1 MYAFGAFE
9 LDPLSHELRR
19 GGVRIK
25 VQDQPFTVLV
35 KLLERPGQL
44 VTREELRSALWTG
57 DTFVD
62 FDTSLNSAIKRLRE
76 ALGDSAEAPAFIET
90 LPKLGYRF
98 VAPVE
103 VRSPA
108 PLRAPDKA
116 ESQSQPDKDG
126 RRVSWPLWAVAAA
139 VLLAGVTVLFFY
151 ARSRVA
157 APALAMEVVPLTG
170 IDQTEGDRFFA
181 RWQSRRIRGFGR
193 TRGSRWHLHHGDW
206 RRKAS
211 TSYRGFARLLPKMVA

>member
-25 VQDQPFTVLV
+25 VQDQPFTILV

-98 VAPVE
+98 VGRVE
-103 VRSPA
+103 IRSPA
-108 PLRAPDKA
+108 PLRAPDRA
-116 ESQSQPDKDG
+116 ESHSFYDFSDRTFTELMHFEKHSINPVLSPDGTYLIFEQTD
-126 RRVSWPLWAVAAA
+126 
-139 VLLAGVTVLFFY
+139 
-151 ARSRVA
+151 
-157 APALAMEVVPLTG
+157 EQ
-170 IDQTEGDRFFA
+170 DQTIMLVNHFR
-181 RWQSRRIRGFGR
+181 
-193 TRGSRWHLHHGDW
+193 
-206 RRKAS
+206 
-211 TSYRGFARLLPKMVA
+211 